1 LEHFTPDVIVVD
13 LKMPVLSGADF
24 YKKYRR
30 ENRKTPILLLT
41 AITESGEIAQLRE
54 WGNPPIIEKASS
66 ESLPDDL
73 WWRLVKLELLGSR
86 DLR

>member
-1 LEHFTPDVIVVD
+1 MRSWDMEYD
-13 LKMPVLSGADF
+13 LL
-24 YKKYRR
+24 
-30 ENRKTPILLLT
+30 
-41 AITESGEIAQLRE
+41 GEIAQLRE